1 MSVGDWSTNPDSN
14 TLVGSVFIG
23 ENCPSK
29 NLNNAIRQV
38 MAELRVKFDQLDT
51 ATAIL
56 AGLSSDSIAF
66 LNADNNGQMRNL
78 IGAASAAD
86 LSSGT
91 NGNGSWERKPD
102 GNGGFIIRQ
111 WGQRQ
116 AGTDT
121 WSGDYP
127 FPIAFPNG
135 AEAINVTAINMNFG
149 SLNGNA
155 VSARTSPTT
164 PRTAF
169 QIGSSDNPYVCYWEA
184 VGR

>member
-1 MSVGDWSTNPDSN
+1 MSVGDWSTNADSN

-29 NLNNAIRQV
+29 NLNNAVRQV
-38 MAELRVKFDQLDT
+38 MAEARAKFDQLDA

-56 AGLSSDSIAF
+56 AGLSSDIIAF
-66 LNADNNGQMRNL
+66 LNADTNAQARAAL
-78 IGAASAAD
+78 GAATAAD
-86 LSSGT
+86 LSSGGNA
-91 NGNGSWERKPD
+91 NGFWERRPD
-102 GNGGFIIRQ
+102 GSGGFIIRQ
-111 WGQRQ
+111 WGTRQ

-135 AEAINVTAINMNFG
+135 VEAINATAINMNFG

-155 VSARTSPTT
+155 VSARTSQTT